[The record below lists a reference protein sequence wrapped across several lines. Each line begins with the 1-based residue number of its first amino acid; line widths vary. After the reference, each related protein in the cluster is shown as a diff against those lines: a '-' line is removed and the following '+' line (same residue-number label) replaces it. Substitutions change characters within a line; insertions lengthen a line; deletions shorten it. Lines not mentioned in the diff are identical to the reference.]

1 MKETNKFL
9 SSASTCPLHT
19 SRDVAPLLLVSTVR
33 KHFSFIS
40 HHNDNCYA
48 RQKLQASEM
57 CLKRLGFLLVRIQ
70 AKLDDDDD
78 DDEDDELFIS
88 CIDAILYFF
97 ASLAGRRILSDC
109 WFWDGTVLP
118 KVQSNRKRRILRG
131 LLDILLFLRYLTRQ
145 GVYSHARHTS
155 KAHAKHETKT
165 KIVLVAADFNG
176 ITQLPLFYFVNPFLY

>member
-9 SSASTCPLHT
+9 SGASTSPLHA

-33 KHFSFIS
+33 KHFSLIS
-40 HHNDNCYA
+40 HHNDNCNA
-48 RQKLQASEM
+48 RQKLQASQL

-70 AKLDDDDD
+70 AKLDNDDD

-88 CIDAILYFF
+88 CIDAILQFF
-97 ASLAGRRILSDC
+97 APLAGRRILC
-109 WFWDGTVLP
+109 DGTVLP
-118 KVQSNRKRRILRG
+118 KVQSTRKRRILRG
-131 LLDILLFLRYLTRQ
+131 LLDILLFLRYLTTQ

-165 KIVLVAADFNG
+165 NIALVVADFCG
-176 ITQLPLFYFVNPFLY
+176 SHGYPSFPS